1 MREGIIIAVTLLL
14 DMVTKHAIQT
24 ACLPGQ
30 STTVIDGFFYI
41 HYVQNDGA
49 AWSMLRG
56 KQVLLSLIAVVA
68 IFVMLKYMLEAR
80 EKKQNIEAVCLAFMI
95 AGAAGNLIDRLML
108 GYVRDFLDFFIFG
121 YDFPVFNVADM
132 ALSVGVIVLIAW
144 MLFSD
149 RKDQKA

>member
-41 HYVQNDGA
+41 HSVQNDGA

-80 EKKQNIEAVCLAFMI
+80 EKKQDIEAVCLAFMI
-95 AGAAGNLIDRLML
+95 AGAAGNLIDRLLL

-132 ALSVGVIVLIAW
+132 ALSVGVIVLILW
-144 MLFSD
+144 MLAGD
-149 RKDQKA
+149 RKEQKA